1 MFPANLCHIKTV
13 STYSSAS
20 PYQAAQG
27 LCPRTETVMTERDML
42 CFWESLPIANDP
54 KMQTPVY
61 AFGITEK
68 HLLASA

>member
-1 MFPANLCHIKTV
+1 
-13 STYSSAS
+13 
-20 PYQAAQG
+20 
-27 LCPRTETVMTERDML
+27 MTARDML
-42 CFWESLPIANDP
+42 CFWELLPITNDP